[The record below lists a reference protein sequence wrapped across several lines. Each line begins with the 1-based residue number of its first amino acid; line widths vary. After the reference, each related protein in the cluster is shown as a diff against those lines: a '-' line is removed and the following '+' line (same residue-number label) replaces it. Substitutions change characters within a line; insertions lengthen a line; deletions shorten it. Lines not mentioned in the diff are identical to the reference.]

1 MSAENRISIFAF
13 PTRIVFGPGA
23 LRELGG
29 ETGRLGMKRPLLV
42 TDRGVVGCGLAD
54 RISAEAKRAGLS
66 LTLFDGVSPN
76 PVEQNVFDGL
86 EKYRAGKCDGIIALG
101 GGSALDTG
109 KAVRLRVTHGLPLE
123 EYDDLVNGGEKI
135 GPDLPPMVAM
145 PTTAGTGSEV
155 GRSAVIILKATD
167 RKTVIFS
174 PYLIPS
180 VAITDPELTLGMP
193 PGLTAGT
200 GLDALTHNVEAYL
213 SLGYHPMCDAIALH
227 GTRLAVR
234 NLAAAVRDGK
244 NLVARTEMMM
254 TAMMGAVAFQKG
266 LGAVHSL
273 AHPLSS
279 IANLHHGT
287 ANGILLPPVL
297 EFNRLTSE
305 ERLRD
310 IAVAMELDVAGKSVS
325 EAADEAIERVRRLLK
340 EVGIPD
346 RLSAFGITREMIPA
360 LAKKAME
367 DGCRMLNPRPCS
379 EADMVALYERS
390 L

>member
-42 TDRGVVGCGLAD
+42 TDRGVVGSGLAD
-54 RISAEAKRAGLS
+54 RVSAEAKRAGLS

-109 KAVRLRVTHGLPLE
+109 KAVRLWVTHSLPLE

-135 GPDLPPMVAM
+135 GSDLPPMVAM

-254 TAMMGAVAFQKG
+254 AAMMGAVAFQKG

-297 EFNRLTSE
+297 EFNKLTSE

-310 IAVAMELDVAGKSVS
+310 LAIAMDLDVASMSAS
-325 EAADEAIERVRRLLK
+325 EAADATIERVRRLLK

-346 RLSAFGITREMIPA
+346 RLRAFGIRREMIPA

-367 DGCRMLNPRPCS
+367 DGCRLLNPRPCS
-379 EADMVALYERS
+379 EADMAALYERS

>member
-42 TDRGVVGCGLAD
+42 TDRGVVGSGLAD
-54 RISAEAKRAGLS
+54 RVSAEAKRAGLS
-66 LTLFDGVSPN
+66 VTLFDGVSPN

-135 GPDLPPMVAM
+135 GPDLPPMVAL

-180 VAITDPELTLGMP
+180 VAIADPELTLGMP
-193 PGLTAGT
+193 PGLSAGT

-213 SLGYHPMCDAIALH
+213 SLGYHPM
-227 GTRLAVR
+227 R
-234 NLAAAVRDGK
+234 
-244 NLVARTEMMM
+244 
-254 TAMMGAVAFQKG
+254 
-266 LGAVHSL
+266 
-273 AHPLSS
+273 
-279 IANLHHGT
+279 
-287 ANGILLPPVL
+287 
-297 EFNRLTSE
+297 SE
-305 ERLRD
+305 ERR
-310 IAVAMELDVAGKSVS
+310 VGK
-325 EAADEAIERVRRLLK
+325 E
-340 EVGIPD
+340 
-346 RLSAFGITREMIPA
+346 
-360 LAKKAME
+360 
-367 DGCRMLNPRPCS
+367 CRSRWSP
-379 EADMVALYERS
+379 YH
-390 L
+390 

>member
-13 PTRIVFGPGA
+13 PTRIVFGPGS
-23 LRELGG
+23 LREVGA

-54 RISAEAKRAGLS
+54 RVSAAAKRASLS
-66 LTLFDGVSPN
+66 VTLFDGVSPN

-135 GPDLPPMVAM
+135 GSDLPPMVAM

-174 PYLIPS
+174 PYLIPT
-180 VAITDPELTLGMP
+180 VAIADPELTLGMP

-254 TAMMGAVAFQKG
+254 AAMMGAVAFQKG

-297 EFNRLTSE
+297 EFNKLTSE

-310 IAVAMELDVAGKSVS
+310 LAIAMDLDAAGKSAS
-325 EAADEAIERVRRLLK
+325 EAADAAIERVRRLLK

-367 DGCRMLNPRPCS
+367 DGCRLLNPRPCS

>member
-54 RISAEAKRAGLS
+54 RVSAEAKRAGLS
-66 LTLFDGVSPN
+66 VTLFDGVSPN

-86 EKYRAGKCDGIIALG
+86 EKYRAGKCDGIISLG

-135 GPDLPPMVAM
+135 GSDLPPMVAM

-254 TAMMGAVAFQKG
+254 AAMMGAVAFQKG

-297 EFNRLTSE
+297 EFNKLTSE

-310 IAVAMELDVAGKSVS
+310 IAVAMELDVAGKSAS
-325 EAADEAIERVRRLLK
+325 EAAD
-340 EVGIPD
+340 D
-346 RLSAFGITREMIPA
+346 A
-360 LAKKAME
+360 LASLIARRDE
-367 DGCRMLNPRPCS
+367 LTAGLATIAGQLPAANAQVTAA
-379 EADMVALYERS
+379 EAALADIAGQMNDHIAGGP
-390 L
+390 

>member
-23 LRELGG
+23 LRELGA

-42 TDRGVVGCGLAD
+42 TDRGVVGCGLAG
-54 RISAEAKRAGLS
+54 RVTAEAKRAGLS
-66 LTLFDGVSPN
+66 VTLFDGVSSN

-101 GGSALDTG
+101 GGSAVDTG

-135 GPDLPPMVAM
+135 GSDLPPMVAM

-180 VAITDPELTLGMP
+180 AAITDPELTLGMP

-254 TAMMGAVAFQKG
+254 AAMMGAVAFQKG

-297 EFNRLTSE
+297 EFNKLTSE

-310 IAVAMELDVAGKSVS
+310 IAVAMDLDVAGKSAS
-325 EAADEAIERVRRLLK
+325 EAAEAAIERVRRLLK

-367 DGCRMLNPRPCS
+367 DGCRLLNPRPCS

>member
-1 MSAENRISIFAF
+1 
-13 PTRIVFGPGA
+13 
-23 LRELGG
+23 
-29 ETGRLGMKRPLLV
+29 MKRPLLV
-42 TDRGVVGCGLAD
+42 TDRGVVGCGLAG
-54 RISAEAKRAGLS
+54 RVTAEANRAGLS
-66 LTLFDGVSPN
+66 VTLFDGVSSN

-101 GGSALDTG
+101 GGSAVDTG

-135 GPDLPPMVAM
+135 GSDLPPMVAM

-155 GRSAVIILKATD
+155 GRSAVIVLKATD

-180 VAITDPELTLGMP
+180 AAITDPELTLGMP

-234 NLAAAVRDGK
+234 NIAAAVRDGK

-254 TAMMGAVAFQKG
+254 AAMMGAVAFQKG

-297 EFNRLTSE
+297 EFNKLTSE

-310 IAVAMELDVAGKSVS
+310 IAVAMDLDVAGKSAS

-367 DGCRMLNPRPCS
+367 DGCRRLNPRPCS

>member
-42 TDRGVVGCGLAD
+42 TDRGVVGCGLAG
-54 RISAEAKRAGLS
+54 RVTAEANRAGLS
-66 LTLFDGVSPN
+66 VTLFDGVSSN

-101 GGSALDTG
+101 GGSAVDTG

-135 GPDLPPMVAM
+135 GSDLPPMVAM

-180 VAITDPELTLGMP
+180 AAITDPELTLGMP

-254 TAMMGAVAFQKG
+254 AAM
-266 LGAVHSL
+266 
-273 AHPLSS
+273 
-279 IANLHHGT
+279 I
-287 ANGILLPPVL
+287 
-297 EFNRLTSE
+297 TSE

-310 IAVAMELDVAGKSVS
+310 IAVAMDLDVAGKSAS

-367 DGCRMLNPRPCS
+367 DGCRLLNPRPCS

>member
-1 MSAENRISIFAF
+1 MGAENRISIFAF

-54 RISAEAKRAGLS
+54 RVSAEAKRAGLS
-66 LTLFDGVSPN
+66 VTLFDGVSPN

-135 GPDLPPMVAM
+135 GPDRPPMVAL

-180 VAITDPELTLGMP
+180 VAIADPELTLGMP
-193 PGLTAGT
+193 PKITAGT
-200 GLDALTHNVEAYL
+200 GLDALTHNIEAYVAR
-213 SLGYHPMCDAIALH
+213 GYHPMCDAIALQ
-227 GTRLAVR
+227 GTRRAVLHLPR
-234 NLAAAVRDGK
+234 AVQNGNDLAA
-244 NLVARTEMMM
+244 RTHMMM
-254 TAMMGAVAFQKG
+254 AAIMGAVAFQKG

-279 IANLHHGT
+279 IAGLHHGT
-287 ANGILLPPVL
+287 TNGILLPHVL
-297 EFNRLTSE
+297 EFNRMSCE
-305 ERLRD
+305 DRLRD
-310 IAVAMELDVAGKSVS
+310 LALAMDLDVWHASAA
-325 EAADEAIERVRRLLK
+325 EAASAAIARIRQLLK
-340 EVGIPD
+340 EVDVPD
-346 RLSAFGITREMIPA
+346 RLSAHGITRAMIPA

-367 DGCRMLNPRPCS
+367 DACHQLNPRPCA
-379 EADMVALYERS
+379 EADMVALYAQA

>member
-13 PTRIVFGPGA
+13 PTRIVFGSGA
-23 LRELGG
+23 LCELGG

-42 TDRGVVGCGLAD
+42 TDRGVVGCGLAG
-54 RISAEAKRAGLS
+54 RVTAEAKRAGLS
-66 LTLFDGVSPN
+66 VTLFDGVSSN

-101 GGSALDTG
+101 GGSAVDTG

-254 TAMMGAVAFQKG
+254 AAMMGAVAFQKG

-297 EFNRLTSE
+297 EFNKLTSE

-310 IAVAMELDVAGKSVS
+310 IAVAMDLDVAGKSAS
-325 EAADEAIERVRRLLK
+325 EAAEAAIERVRRLLK

-367 DGCRMLNPRPCS
+367 DGCRLLNPRPCS